1 VYIEYPRIFWYTCH
15 MKKVL
20 LSGIK
25 PTGDMHIG
33 NYFGAIK
40 QFVEMQNED
49 YESYV
54 FVADLHALTT
64 VTDRDELKRNIF
76 NITAVYMACGLD
88 PQKTVL
94 FQQSAI
100 GGELCEMTWI
110 FNCLTTVPYLERAH
124 AYKDAKAKGNEIN
137 VGLFDYPILMA
148 SDILMQDADIVPV
161 GADQKQHVEFARD
174 TVGKFNFTWGET
186 FKMPEPLILENVA
199 TIPGIDGRKMSKSY
213 GNTIPLFASDEE
225 ITKAVMSIVTDSSGE
240 RPENVYAMHKLFRTE
255 AELEKIYEENKGKYK
270 ILKDMLADDI
280 KTFVAPMRDRYQMLQ
295 ANPQIVEA
303 VLREG
308 GEKVKARAVKKMLEV
323 KKTVGLI

>member
-1 VYIEYPRIFWYTCH
+1 

-40 QFVEMQNED
+40 QFVEMQNDD

-64 VTDRDELKRNIF
+64 VSNRDELKKNIF

-88 PQKTVL
+88 PEKTTL
-94 FQQSAI
+94 FQQSVI

-110 FNCLTTVPYLERAH
+110 FNCITTVPYLERAH
-124 AYKDAKAKGNEIN
+124 AFKDAKAKGNEVN
-137 VGLFDYPILMA
+137 VGLFDYPILMT
-148 SDILMQDADIVPV
+148 SDILMQDADVVPV

-174 TVGKFNFTWGET
+174 IAGKFNFTWGEAL
-186 FKMPEPLILENVA
+186 KIPEPLILEEVA
-199 TIPGIDGRKMSKSY
+199 TVPGIDGRKMSKSY
-213 GNTIPLFASDEE
+213 GNTIPLFATDEE

-240 RPENVYAMHKLFRTE
+240 RPENVYAMHKLFRNE

-270 ILKDMLADDI
+270 ILKDMLAEDI
-280 KTFVAPMRDRYQMLQ
+280 IVFVTPMREKYFMLQ
-295 ANPQIVEA
+295 ENPDIVHEA
-303 VLREG
+303 LRVG
-308 GEKVKARAVKKMLEV
+308 GEKIKLRALKKMSEIKNL
-323 KKTVGLI
+323 VGLA